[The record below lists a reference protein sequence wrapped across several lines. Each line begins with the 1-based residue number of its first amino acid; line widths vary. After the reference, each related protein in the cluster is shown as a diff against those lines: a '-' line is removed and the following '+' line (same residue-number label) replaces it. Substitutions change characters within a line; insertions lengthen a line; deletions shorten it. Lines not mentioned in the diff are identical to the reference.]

1 MDKPRILITI
11 DPDELSNLKQ
21 ILNPLY
27 DLQFAYS
34 HFEAKRRLTYEKL
47 HQELDLIIVTVP
59 FSSAEPLEFLQLV
72 RGQEVFDSVPVLVL
86 LLHDVGNESRDDLK
100 MRADNLG
107 VSGFLCLTPE
117 DGQIDENELRQEISN
132 CLVNPK
138 VYSRHEQESVLIAD
152 GDPYVRNLAR
162 QFLTEAGYSV
172 SLVSDGYEA
181 LDLARKEV
189 PKLVL
194 ADMLLPR
201 LDGLALCK
209 LLKTDPTTS
218 HIITVI
224 VTSVLSAE
232 ERARAAGADA
242 FLRKP
247 IEKGRVLAM
256 LKETVGALRKEK
268 EHASRDGK

>member
-11 DPDELSNLKQ
+11 NPDELSHLKR
-21 ILNPLY
+21 ILNPVY
-27 DLQFAYS
+27 ELQFAYS
-34 HFEAKRRLTYEKL
+34 HFEAKRQLAHEKL
-47 HQELDLIIVTVP
+47 QQELDLIIVTVP

-72 RGQEVFDSVPVLVL
+72 RGQEVFDNVPVLVL
-86 LLHDVGNESRDDLK
+86 LLHEVDNESREDLK
-100 MRADNLG
+100 MRAENLG
-107 VSGFLCLTPE
+107 VTGFLCLTPE
-117 DGQIDENELRQEISN
+117 DGQVNENLLRQEISN

-138 VYSRHEQESVLIAD
+138 VYLRQEQKFILIAD

-162 QFLTEAGYSV
+162 QFLTEAGYRV

-209 LLKTDPTTS
+209 LLKTDPVTS
-218 HIITVI
+218 SIITVI
-224 VTSVLSAE
+224 VTSVLSVE
-232 ERARAAGADA
+232 ERARRAGADA

-247 IEKGRVLAM
+247 IEKGRILAM
-256 LKETVGALRKEK
+256 LKQTVGALNKEK
-268 EHASRDGK
+268 ENASRDGK